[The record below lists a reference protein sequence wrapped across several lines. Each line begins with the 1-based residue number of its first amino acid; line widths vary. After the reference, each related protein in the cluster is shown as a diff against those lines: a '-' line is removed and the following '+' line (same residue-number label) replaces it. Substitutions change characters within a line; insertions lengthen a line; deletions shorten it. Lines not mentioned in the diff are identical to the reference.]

1 MRNRVYIQVSKKKI
15 FFFNKNV
22 DWAQILDDI
31 VLISLR
37 SFQDDRSDIVLKY
50 FPEEVKQLQAM
61 GELPYELE
69 L

>member
-1 MRNRVYIQVSKKKI
+1 LETNYQ
-15 FFFNKNV
+15 
-22 DWAQILDDI
+22 DDI

-37 SFQDDRSDIVLKY
+37 SFQDDRSDIVMKY

-69 L
+69 LEKKDTGNDGGL

>member
-1 MRNRVYIQVSKKKI
+1 MYIQVSKKKI